1 MTRTVGT
8 IITPES
14 KDASD
19 RLQPGN
25 DALFDRFVNKFD
37 PCIKITK
44 SAWIK
49 IGIDGR
55 GVAHY
60 ACAASWR
67 QP

>member
-1 MTRTVGT
+1 
-8 IITPES
+8 
-14 KDASD
+14 
-19 RLQPGN
+19 
-25 DALFDRFVNKFD
+25 VNKFD